1 MAEFT
6 VKLCAAILPKLTAV
20 APVRLLPVITTDTPL
35 PPDGGEKELIVG
47 VEVEAEPKVKLDVEL
62 ADPLGVVTLITPL
75 APLPTTAV
83 IWVAEFTTKL
93 WAAVPPNL
101 TAVAIIRFV
110 PVITTEVPVSPAVG
124 EKELI
129 VGTEVDA
136 EPKVKL

>member
-1 MAEFT
+1 MITPLAPLPTTAVIWVAEFT

-75 APLPTTAV
+75 VPLPTIAV
-83 IWVAEFTTKL
+83 I
-93 WAAVPPNL
+93 
-101 TAVAIIRFV
+101 
-110 PVITTEVPVSPAVG
+110 
-124 EKELI
+124 
-129 VGTEVDA
+129 
-136 EPKVKL
+136 